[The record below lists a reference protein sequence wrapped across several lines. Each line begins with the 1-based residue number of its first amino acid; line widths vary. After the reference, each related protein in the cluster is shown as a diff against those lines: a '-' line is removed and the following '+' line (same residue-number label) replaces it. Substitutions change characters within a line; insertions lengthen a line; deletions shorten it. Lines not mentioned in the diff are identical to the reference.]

1 MRNGVSQWELANATL
16 ESPSARIY
24 FAQAKYYRVKIPRG
38 LPRGFLFHSA
48 VTYSGVGSWYYKEP
62 AVLGNSSLY
71 TFLFYQS
78 FTQAYFMSLLFLI
91 AGYFVPASL
100 ARKGVKKFINDRM
113 FRLGIPALIYIF
125 IVNSICIKMIHPEVN
140 LMQRLIHGL
149 VSFSFLDWSGPLW
162 FALAVL
168 IFTLIYVSMKKWC
181 DKLLSF
187 SFTLTVKNIFLLIA
201 SITIVAFIIRLI
213 FPIGTSVMNFQ
224 LCFFAAYIFMFLLGV
239 IAYQKNFFDK
249 IDFASGKKWFLIALG
264 LGIPLWIPIVYFG
277 VTRNPDLMSINLS
290 LVGGWN
296 LISFLYAFWESFF
309 CVTIIIALIG
319 IFKERFNTQNYLQQ
333 FLSANAF
340 GVYVFHAPILVG
352 VSLLFKTWIL
362 PPILKCLVVAAIALP
377 LTLLFSWMI
386 RKIAFFH
393 KIFS

>member
-1 MRNGVSQWELANATL
+1 MSLENQITNKPQVRLAYLDNLKAL
-16 ESPSARIY
+16 MII
-24 FAQAKYYRVKIPRG
+24 FVVII
-38 LPRGFLFHSA
+38 HSA

-125 IVNSICIKMIHPEVN
+125 IINSICIKMIHPEVN

>member
-1 MRNGVSQWELANATL
+1 MSLENQITNKPQVRLAYLDNLKAL
-16 ESPSARIY
+16 MII
-24 FAQAKYYRVKIPRG
+24 FVVII
-38 LPRGFLFHSA
+38 HSA